1 MHTIKL
7 NSNLENEAIKIFKNY
22 GLSLDEGIKLLLD
35 NFVYKKLNFLDLD
48 IELVNENDPD
58 YKLMQEAKKTE
69 TISIEE
75 FMKLW

>member
-7 NSNLENEAIKIFKNY
+7 NSNLENE
-22 GLSLDEGIKLLLD
+22 DIKLLLD

-48 IELVNENDPD
+48 IELVNEYDPD

-75 FMKLW
+75 FMKL

>member
-7 NSNLENEAIKIFKNY
+7 NSNLENE
-22 GLSLDEGIKLLLD
+22 GVKLLLD
-35 NFVYKKLNFLDLD
+35 NFVYKKLNFLDLH
-48 IELVNENDPD
+48 IELVNEYDSD